1 MSLDDKR
8 DDGGSFKN
16 VQNYINETKLN
27 GTVVTRF
34 TTIVPYD
41 TPDAVKGFNQN
52 KAKESAGYE
61 Y

>member
-16 VQNYINETKLN
+16 VQNYINETKPN

-34 TTIVPYD
+34 TPIVPYD

-52 KAKESAGYE
+52 KAK
-61 Y
+61 